1 MHACTRAAEIALVL
15 RDRERYFRHGVLP
28 CLIRKIIESRLTR
41 FTLRA
46 GIYARS
52 YNIIMAEMVVVI
64 KLIYGASGFQCQIRS
79 GKKKVYVESVHSVL
93 EDNYIYYPDLTYI
106 SDGRKKNV

>member
-15 RDRERYFRHGVLP
+15 QDRERYFRHDVLP

-46 GIYARS
+46 SIYARG

-64 KLIYGASGFQCQIRS
+64 KLIYSASEFQCQICLD
-79 GKKKVYVESVHSVL
+79 KKGVRRK
-93 EDNYIYYPDLTYI
+93 YPF
-106 SDGRKKNV
+106 NVKR